1 MNIKQQRQ
9 QFFTS
14 LASPFLITALFEF
27 DVYVG
32 RLPFQDVPANITY
45 YASVICIILSLAFLF
60 LGLCFKKIPY
70 IFRLAFLASCPGLV
84 LMDYYFFGDS
94 NLLYFIPFFVIAYLF
109 LWPKEEKSED
119 DAPSA

>member
-9 QFFTS
+9 QFFIC
-14 LASPFLITALFEF
+14 LVSPFLITALNEF
-27 DVYVG
+27 RYG
-32 RLPFQDVPANITY
+32 SRLPLQDVPANITY
-45 YASVICIILSLAFLF
+45 YASVICIILSFAFLF
-60 LGLCFKKIPY
+60 LGLCFKKMPY

-84 LMDYYFFGDS
+84 LMDYCFFGDS
-94 NLLYFIPFFVIAYLF
+94 NLLYFIPFFIIAYLF